1 MVQLFQAGIIG
12 IIGAMEEEIRLLKEN
27 MADLTEEKFPGFIVY
42 RGQLAGQEVALVQSG
57 IGKVNAALSLACLVE
72 HYPIDLIINT
82 GTAAGVGSAMKVG
95 DLILAQSLVHHDVDL
110 TAFGRPKGQMSG
122 MPLQF
127 TPNEG
132 ALVKLVETC
141 KELEFPYHLGL
152 IGSGDQFIASPERV
166 AQIKADFPE
175 ILGLE
180 MESAAIAQA
189 AHVYGIPFVI
199 IRCAS
204 DAGDDEANFSFDEF
218 VVQAGAQSARLLMAY
233 LTRISQTPKE

>member
-1 MVQLFQAGIIG
+1 MVQVTYSGIIG

-27 MADLTEEKFPGFIVY
+27 MVNLTEDAYSGFTVF

-57 IGKVNAALSLACLVE
+57 IGKVNATLSLACLVE
-72 HYPIDLIINT
+72 HYLIRFIINT
-82 GTAAGVGSAMKVG
+82 GTAAGVGEGIRVG

-110 TAFGRPKGQMSG
+110 TAFGYAKGQMSG
-122 MPLQF
+122 MPPVFSPDQ
-127 TPNEG
+127 E
-132 ALVKLVETC
+132 ALKALEATCQELDYTYHFGLV
-141 KELEFPYHLGL
+141 
-152 IGSGDQFIASPERV
+152 GSGDQFIASPQQV
-166 AQIKADFPE
+166 AKIKADFPE

-189 AHVYGIPFVI
+189 AHVYGIPFII

-204 DAGDDEANFSFDEF
+204 DSGDDDANFSFDEF

-233 LTRISQTPKE
+233 LARME